1 MSVRL
6 LHTADWH
13 LGRPIGGHSRL
24 EEFSALLDE
33 IVGIATDERVDV
45 LLLAGD
51 IFDARAP
58 AAHVEGLFLSTCLRL
73 HDAGVRVIGIAGN
86 HDSPAR
92 LAAWRPL
99 LERFGVSIVDAVTP
113 PGQGSFLDF
122 TVANGERVQIAC
134 VPFVAERRFGSAA
147 ALFDAPESWYSTYA
161 EGVGRLLGAMAE
173 PFTPD
178 AVNIVLAH
186 LFTDGALLGE
196 GERTATIGIDYAVS
210 PARLPAQANYIA
222 LGHIHRPQSI
232 AAAGAPS
239 RYAGSLLQLDFG
251 EMTQPKSVAIVE
263 VSAGMPARVREIAL
277 TAGRR
282 LMEVQGTLDQL
293 RARADE
299 FGDAYLRVV
308 LEVAGPTPG
317 VADQVR
323 EVLPNALQIRLA
335 YERAD
340 DEAAAPAVGNL
351 APREQ
356 FTAWHT
362 MIDGVPPNADLLR
375 AFDEVFELAAEA
387 E

>member
-13 LGRPIGGHSRL
+13 LGRPIAGRSRF
-24 EEFSALLDE
+24 EEFSAVLDE
-33 IVGIATDERVDV
+33 VVEIAIDQHADV
-45 LLLAGD
+45 LLVAGD

-58 AAHVEGLFLSTCLRL
+58 GADVEGLFLDTCLRL
-73 HDAGVRVIGIAGN
+73 HDAGVRVVGIAGN
-86 HDSPAR
+86 HDAPAR

-99 LERFGVSIVDAVTP
+99 LERFGVTLVAQVAP
-113 PGQGSFLDF
+113 PDQGSFVEF
-122 TVANGERVQIAC
+122 AVANGERVQIAC

-173 PFTPD
+173 PFAPD
-178 AVNIVLAH
+178 AVNVVLAH
-186 LFTDGALLGE
+186 LFTHGALLGE

-210 PARLPAQANYIA
+210 PARLPAQANYVA
-222 LGHIHRPQSI
+222 LGHIHRPQ
-232 AAAGAPS
+232 AVAGAGAPS

-251 EMTQPKSVAIVE
+251 EMTQRKSVAVVE
-263 VSAGMPARVREIAL
+263 VSAGQPARVEEIAL

-282 LMEVQGTLDQL
+282 LIEVQGTLEQL

-317 VADQVR
+317 IANQVR
-323 EVLPNALQIRLA
+323 DALPNALQVRLA
-335 YERAD
+335 YERVESD
-340 DEAAAPAVGNL
+340 RAAAIGSL
-351 APREQ
+351 APSEQ
-356 FTAWHT
+356 FAAWHT
-362 MIDGVPPNADLLR
+362 TTNSAPPRDELLR
-375 AFDEVFELAAEA
+375 AFDEVFELVAEA